1 MTRRTVTLI
10 SIAVLIVGLISAG
23 GIIGC
28 AAEAPATLPATLP
41 ETANAI
47 AEGTINVGNEY
58 GLAPDQRYHNIHT
71 TVLGLECATCH
82 ITKVDATNRVVSAWK
97 VSPRAPG
104 PVDQRGCLGCHN
116 AGPGNDLYGFSGP

>member
-1 MTRRTVTLI
+1 MTDALFCSLDSVTLANKI
-10 SIAVLIVGLISAG
+10 CEAQHSVCYAAP
-23 GIIGC
+23 GIQRG
-28 AAEAPATLPATLP
+28 P
-41 ETANAI
+41 ANAI